1 MDARPRLR
9 APPPAV
15 GLSRLIAVLRSRL
28 LSFALL
34 ACIAWYPASGQG
46 NGALTN
52 RQATELVE
60 RISDLLEATLVVMP
74 ELSRAGAPLQEN
86 FRQGALTLQT
96 AQSRNHTGILYRML
110 LNAKAYLQLSDTLP
124 KPPEFGEDIANQ
136 IAELRNGI
144 QRFEAH
150 LLATLDDRE
159 LQLLGA
165 DRDNLR
171 RYAEDNRLV
180 SPAAPDEF
188 RVVFLGDSITDGWR
202 LNQYFTGKPY
212 LNRGI
217 SGQITGQMLGRA
229 KADVIDLGPRALVV
243 LGGTNDLARGVPDA
257 TIRNNLEAIGT
268 LAEAAGLAP
277 ILASILP
284 VNDYHKERNPRFL
297 RTQARSPARISALN
311 RWMAALCRSKGWS
324 FVDYHSAMIDSDGR
338 LKIELSDDGLH
349 PNPEGYKVMAP
360 LVQKAVDSL
369 VGATLSGPR
378 RRSR

>member
-1 MDARPRLR
+1 M
-9 APPPAV
+9 
-15 GLSRLIAVLRSRL
+15 LRSRL

-34 ACIAWYPASGQG
+34 ACIASYPAAGQREG
-46 NGALTN
+46 VLTN
-52 RQATELVE
+52 RQATDLMG
-60 RISDLLEATLVVMP
+60 RISDLLEATLIVMP

-86 FRQGALTLQT
+86 FRQGAITLQT
-96 AQSRNHTGILYRML
+96 AQSRNHSGVLYRML
-110 LNAKAYLQLSDTLP
+110 LNAKAYLQLTDTLP
-124 KPPEFGEDIANQ
+124 KPPEFSADIAAQ
-136 IAELRNGI
+136 ISELRSGI

-150 LLATLDDRE
+150 LLATLDARE
-159 LQLLGA
+159 VQLLGA

-180 SPAAPDEF
+180 IPATPEEV

-217 SGQITGQMLGRA
+217 SGQITGQMLGRT
-229 KADVIDLGPRALVV
+229 KADVIDLGPRAVVV

-257 TIRNNLEAIGT
+257 TIRSNLESVGM
-268 LAEAAGLAP
+268 LAEAAGIAP

-297 RTQARSPARISALN
+297 RTQSRNPTRIMELN
-311 RWMAALCRSKGWS
+311 RWIAALCESKGWK

-338 LKIELSDDGLH
+338 LGIELSDDGLH

-360 LVQKAVDSL
+360 LAQQAVDS
-369 VGATLSGPR
+369 VIGASLRGPR

>member
-1 MDARPRLR
+1 MF
-9 APPPAV
+9 
-15 GLSRLIAVLRSRL
+15 RSCL

-34 ACIAWYPASGQG
+34 ACAASYPVSGQE

-52 RQATELVE
+52 SQATELME
-60 RISDLLEATLVVMP
+60 RISDLLEATLIVMP

-86 FRQGALTLQT
+86 FRQGTLTLQT
-96 AQSRNHTGILYRML
+96 AQSRNHSGILYRML

-136 IAELRNGI
+136 ISELRSSI
-144 QRFEAH
+144 QRFEAY
-150 LLATLDDRE
+150 LLATLDARE

-180 SPAAPDEF
+180 GPAANDEF

-217 SGQITGQMLGRA
+217 SGQITGQMLGRM
-229 KADVIDLGPRALVV
+229 KADVIDLGPRAIVV

-257 TIRNNLEAIGT
+257 TIRNNLETIGM
-268 LAEAAGLAP
+268 LAEAAGIAP

-284 VNDYHKERNPRFL
+284 VNDYHKERNPRFF
-297 RTQARSPARISALN
+297 RTQARSPARISELN
-311 RWMAALCRSKGWS
+311 RWMAALCKSKGWS

-338 LKIELSDDGLH
+338 LKIELSGDGLH

-360 LVQKAVDSL
+360 LVQTAVDA
-369 VGATLSGPR
+369 VIGAMLRGPR
-378 RRSR
+378 RRAR

>member
-1 MDARPRLR
+1 MF
-9 APPPAV
+9 
-15 GLSRLIAVLRSRL
+15 RSCL

-34 ACIAWYPASGQG
+34 ACAAWHPVAGQG

-60 RISDLLEATLVVMP
+60 RISDLLEATLIVMP

-86 FRQGALTLQT
+86 FRQGTLTLRT
-96 AQSRNHTGILYRML
+96 AQSRNHSGILYRML

-136 IAELRNGI
+136 IAELRTSI
-144 QRFEAH
+144 QRFEAY
-150 LLATLDDRE
+150 LLATLDARE
-159 LQLLGA
+159 VQLLGA

-180 SPAAPDEF
+180 GPATPEEL

-217 SGQITGQMLGRA
+217 SGQITGQMLGRM
-229 KADVIDLGPRALVV
+229 KADVIDLGPRAIVV

-257 TIRNNLEAIGT
+257 TIRNNLEMIGT
-268 LAEAAGLAP
+268 LAEAAGIAP

-297 RTQARSPARISALN
+297 RTQSRSPARVSALN
-311 RWMAALCRSKGWS
+311 RWMAGLCKSKGWS
-324 FVDYHSAMIDSDGR
+324 FVDYHSAMIDTDGR
-338 LKIELSDDGLH
+338 LQIELSDDGLH

-360 LVQKAVDSL
+360 LVQKALDS
-369 VGATLSGPR
+369 VIAATLRGPR

>member
-1 MDARPRLR
+1 M
-9 APPPAV
+9 
-15 GLSRLIAVLRSRL
+15 IRSCL

-34 ACIAWYPASGQG
+34 ASAVSFPASGQRDG
-46 NGALTN
+46 LLTN
-52 RQATELVE
+52 RQSTELME
-60 RISDLLEATLVVMP
+60 RISDLLEATLIVMP

-86 FRQGALTLQT
+86 FRQGALTLRT
-96 AQSRNHTGILYRML
+96 AQSRSHSGILYRML

-136 IAELRNGI
+136 ITELRNSI

-150 LLATLDDRE
+150 LLATLDARE
-159 LQLLGA
+159 AQLLGA

-217 SGQITGQMLGRA
+217 SGQITGQMLGRM
-229 KADVIDLGPRALVV
+229 KADAIDLGPRALIL

-257 TIRNNLEAIGT
+257 TIRNNLETIGM
-268 LAEAAGLAP
+268 LAEAAGIAP
-277 ILASILP
+277 VLASILP
-284 VNDYHKERNPRFL
+284 VHDYLQERNPRFL
-297 RTQARSPARISALN
+297 RTPARSPARIAALN
-311 RWMAALCRSKGWS
+311 RWMAALCKSKGWM

-338 LKIELSDDGLH
+338 LQIELSDDGLH

-360 LVQKAVDSL
+360 LVQQAIDSL
-369 VGATLSGPR
+369 VGRTLRGPR